1 MGKENLGELEQ
12 QVLLAVVRLGEEAYS
27 ASIVRELEERTGRE
41 VAPAA
46 VYIALRRLEENGV
59 ASSEM
64 RAPRDDEG
72 GRARRYF
79 TVEPEGLALLRE
91 SRRRLVSLWE
101 GIDGLL
107 EERA

>member
-12 QVLLAVVRLGEEAYS
+12 QVLLAVVRLGEDAYS

-59 ASSEM
+59 ASSAM
-64 RAPRDDEG
+64 RPPHGEEG
-72 GRARRYF
+72 GRERRYF
-79 TVEPEGLALLRE
+79 SVEAEGLALLRE

-101 GIDGLL
+101 GLDTLL
-107 EERA
+107 GERA

>member
-12 QVLLAVVRLGEEAYS
+12 QVLLAVVRLASQAYS

-59 ASSEM
+59 ASSTM
-64 RAPRDDEG
+64 RPAHEEEG
-72 GRARRYF
+72 GRERRYF
-79 TVEPEGLALLRE
+79 AVEPEGIELLRE
-91 SRRRLVSLWE
+91 SRRRLVRLWE
-101 GIDGLL
+101 GLDALL
-107 EERA
+107 GERA